1 MEETAGT
8 DTTAT
13 TENNK
18 KEVKQ
23 VYSTLLDDAT
33 TSAITSVQNDV
44 MK

>member
-13 TENNK
+13 TENSK